1 MNAHAEVR
9 HDWTREEIQA
19 LLDSPFLDLLD
30 RARATHKRHHDAHA
44 VQLATLANIKS
55 GGCPEDCGYCPQSAH
70 HDTGVTGDAMLA
82 VDEVVSQARAAVAAG
97 ASRFCMGAAWRQ
109 VRDGEA
115 FDRVVDM
122 VREVNALG
130 VEVCV
135 TLGMLKP
142 HQIQRL
148 REAGLHAYN
157 HNLDTSREHYERIIS
172 TRTYDDRLQT
182 LGHVRAAGVTVCCG
196 GILGMGESEDDRAGL
211 LQTLA
216 TMNPHPESVPINKLV
231 RAPGTPL
238 ADQPELDTFAYL
250 RVIAVA
256 RILMPRSTIRLAAGR
271 ASLSREAR
279 TLAFMA
285 GANSIFYGEKLLTTP
300 NADADEDR
308 SLMAEL
314 GLVPLASSA
323 CTPLG

>member
-1 MNAHAEVR
+1 
-9 HDWTREEIQA
+9 
-19 LLDSPFLDLLD
+19 
-30 RARATHKRHHDAHA
+30 
-44 VQLATLANIKS
+44 
-55 GGCPEDCGYCPQSAH
+55 
-70 HDTGVTGDAMLA
+70 
-82 VDEVVSQARAAVAAG
+82 
-97 ASRFCMGAAWRQ
+97 
-109 VRDGEA
+109 
-115 FDRVVDM
+115 
-122 VREVNALG
+122 
-130 VEVCV
+130 
-135 TLGMLKP
+135 
-142 HQIQRL
+142 
-148 REAGLHAYN
+148 
-157 HNLDTSREHYERIIS
+157 
-172 TRTYDDRLQT
+172 
-182 LGHVRAAGVTVCCG
+182 
-196 GILGMGESEDDRAGL
+196 MGESEDDRAGL

-238 ADQPELDTFAYL
+238 EDQPELDTFAYL